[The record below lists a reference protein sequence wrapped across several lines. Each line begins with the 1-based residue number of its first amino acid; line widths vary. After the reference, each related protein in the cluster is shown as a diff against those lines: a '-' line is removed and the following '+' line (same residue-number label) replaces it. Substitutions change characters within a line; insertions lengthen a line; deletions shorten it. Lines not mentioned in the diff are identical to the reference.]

1 MITAFCLI
9 KLRRTEPELKR
20 PYRIPGGTATAWFAG
35 ISMTLLLILLFI
47 PDQPVFMGLTAT
59 ALFLGWMMI
68 GVVLY
73 ILDYRQRQRYS
84 KLKRTSFLFAS
95 MAVSDVEIPG
105 YMDLFEDNYLIL
117 SFVVPKDAI
126 YTGRSLTELGWGKNY
141 SIFII
146 KIEHGTEM
154 LMLPSGR
161 TVINGKDRVFAVG
174 LKRSLRR
181 FSDGQDIGEKYTM
194 NTMKDFMGFG
204 ATEKQ
209 APLNCT
215 EVRVSGN
222 ESYCGQEIRH
232 TGMQENHH
240 CMIIGVKRN
249 GETTMMPKADMVI
262 EKDDI
267 LWIVGSESNIEE
279 LTDRKSVV

>member
-1 MITAFCLI
+1 MSWMITAFCLI

-194 NTMKDFMGFG
+194 NTMKDFMG
-204 ATEKQ
+204 
-209 APLNCT
+209 LNFAAMFHGLLH
-215 EVRVSGN
+215 RDSWPFLIF
-222 ESYCGQEIRH
+222 SFKFL
-232 TGMQENHH
+232 M
-240 CMIIGVKRN
+240 
-249 GETTMMPKADMVI
+249 
-262 EKDDI
+262 
-267 LWIVGSESNIEE
+267 S
-279 LTDRKSVV
+279 